1 MKGLLIKDMK
11 LLLGQKRFYIM
22 VLAIGILFMFSNGPS
37 MGISY
42 TTTILAIFTLSTIS
56 YDEFDNGMSYLMVL
70 PIDKKTYV
78 KEKYVF
84 GGLLSIAAY
93 VLSAIPAV
101 LITKIKPSGSDIME
115 VLATGM
121 VTIVISCLIL
131 ALTLPLQI
139 KFGAD
144 KGKIAIMA
152 GMGIIGFLIAGIGS
166 VIKLGEGEIKEILI
180 FLTGDGEKIL
190 LLGIV
195 LLTGIVSIASY
206 FISVRF
212 IEKREY

>member
-11 LLLGQKRFYIM
+11 LLLGQKRFYTI
-22 VLAIGILFMFSNGPS
+22 VLAIGFLFMFTNGPS

-70 PIDKKTYV
+70 PINKKTYV

-93 VLSAIPAV
+93 VFSLIPAV
-101 LITKIKPSGSDIME
+101 LIIKIKPSGSDMME

-121 VTIVISCLIL
+121 AAIVVSCLIL
-131 ALTLPLQI
+131 ALTIPLQI

-144 KGKIAIMA
+144 KGKIVIMA
-152 GMGIIGFLIAGIGS
+152 GMGVLGFLIAGIGS
-166 VIKLGEGEIKEILI
+166 IIKFGEGDISKILI
-180 FLTGDGEKIL
+180 FLTGEGEKVL
-190 LLGIV
+190 LLGMV
-195 LLTGIVSIASY
+195 LFTGIVSIASY

-212 IEKREY
+212 IEKKEY